1 MTVLSNTAFGQ
12 KLAETHSGPQRHPGP
27 GVGAGRPGHLSAGPR
42 CQHSGLHGGAH
53 TNPVLQILLET
64 AFSLISAY
72 FNVPADQQLL
82 RIGVSP
88 LPCTPFPKS
97 PVQPPT
103 PFVAGS
109 CLQVPIVLYYF
120 EIPLTAGEGLSGI
133 KTRQQNK
140 PQ

>member
-1 MTVLSNTAFGQ
+1 MAVLSSKVFCQ
-12 KLAETHSGPQRHPGP
+12 KLAETCSGPQRHPGP
-27 GVGAGRPGHLSAGPR
+27 GVGAERPGHLSAGPR
-42 CQHSGLHGGAH
+42 CRHGGLHRGAH
-53 TNPVLQILLET
+53 ANPVLQILLAT

-88 LPCTPFPKS
+88 PPRTPFPKS

-103 PFVAGS
+103 GS

>member
-1 MTVLSNTAFGQ
+1 MAVLSSTAFGQ
-12 KLAETHSGPQRHPGP
+12 KLAETCSGPQRHPGP

-42 CQHSGLHGGAH
+42 CRHSVLHGGAH
-53 TNPVLQILLET
+53 ANPVLQILLAT

-103 PFVAGS
+103 GF